1 VTTDAGEPDAIDE
14 STEPEA
20 RDDDADGPDDSPADG
35 GGEPAAPV
43 TKKQGDMGERKH
55 LPVWQESIL
64 LLGIALVLAIV
75 IKTFFVQAFYIP
87 SESMEPGLIKN
98 DRILV
103 QKVSYWFGGD
113 PSRGDVV
120 VFEDPGG
127 WLTGEEPAPTGL
139 ANVLSK
145 IGLYPTGGH
154 LVKRV
159 IGIEGDVITCCDDQ
173 GRILVNGE
181 PIDESSYIAKKHGE
195 CAAEQT
201 HNGQGCE
208 WSVGP
213 IPDGKLFVMGD
224 NRAGSADSRYHMCR
238 PDAGQCSESPWV
250 DTDLVVGKVFS
261 LVWPRDRWKWISNP
275 GVFDDVPDDPPADD

>member
-1 VTTDAGEPDAIDE
+1 MTTDAPGDSEALDSEATDDVDGDPVDRLPTPADKQRDE
-14 STEPEA
+14 S
-20 RDDDADGPDDSPADG
+20 
-35 GGEPAAPV
+35 
-43 TKKQGDMGERKH
+43 GERKH

-87 SESMEPGLIKN
+87 SESMEPGLIRN

-103 QKVSYWFGGD
+103 QKVSYWFGDD
-113 PSRGDVV
+113 PDRGDVI
-120 VFEDPGG
+120 VFEDPGD

-139 ANVLSK
+139 ANLLSK

-159 IGIEGDVITCCDDQ
+159 IGTEGDVITCCDEE

-181 PIDESSYIAKKHGE
+181 PIDESDYIAPREAK
-195 CAAEQT
+195 CAGAGT
-201 HNGQGCE
+201 GFGCN

-213 IPDGKLFVMGD
+213 IPDGKLFVLGD
-224 NRAGSADSRYHMCR
+224 NRGASADSRAHMCQ
-238 PDAGQCSESPWV
+238 AGVETCTKSPWV
-250 DTDLVVGKVFS
+250 DTDLVVGKVFA
-261 LVWPRDRWKWISNP
+261 LVWPRDRWDWISNP
-275 GVFDDVPDDPPADD
+275 GAFDDVPDDPPAED

>member
-1 VTTDAGEPDAIDE
+1 VTTDAAGEPDAMDE
-14 STEPEA
+14 ASAADSPDEPA
-20 RDDDADGPDDSPADG
+20 DDAETAQ
-35 GGEPAAPV
+35 PV
-43 TKKQGDMGERKH
+43 TRKSERKH

-64 LLGIALVLAIV
+64 LLGIALLLAIV

-120 VFEDPGG
+120 VFEDPGN
-127 WLTGEEPAPTGL
+127 WLQVEEPPPSGL

-159 IGIEGDVITCCDDQ
+159 VGVEGDVIECCDDE
-173 GRILVNGE
+173 GRLFVNGE
-181 PIDESSYIAKKHGE
+181 PIDEPYLAKQHGQ
-195 CAAEQT
+195 CAAELDSNKTESGTTQSAP
-201 HNGQGCE
+201 CD
-208 WSVGP
+208 WSIGP
-213 IPDGKLFVMGD
+213 VPDGKLFVMGD
-224 NRAGSADSRYHMCR
+224 NRAGSADSRFHMCR
-238 PDAGQCSESPWV
+238 PEGDCTESPWV
-250 DTDLVVGKVFS
+250 DADLVVGKVFA
-261 LVWPRDRWKWISNP
+261 LVWPQDRWDWISNP
-275 GVFDDVPDDPPADD
+275 GAFDDVPDAPPAED

>member
-1 VTTDAGEPDAIDE
+1 VTTDAPGEPDAIDDG
-14 STEPEA
+14 PEA
-20 RDDDADGPDDSPADG
+20 DAADDTTDGRADDPTDAKDDG
-35 GGEPAAPV
+35 GS
-43 TKKQGDMGERKH
+43 RKH
-55 LPVWQESIL
+55 LPVWQESFL
-64 LLGIALVLAIV
+64 LLGIALVLAVV

-127 WLTGEEPAPTGL
+127 WLQGDEPAPTGL

-145 IGLYPTGGH
+145 VGLYPTGGH

-159 IGIEGDVITCCDDQ
+159 IGTEGDIITCCDDE
-173 GRILVNGE
+173 GRIMVNGE
-181 PIDESSYIAKKHGE
+181 PIDETPYIAKEHGE
-195 CAAEQT
+195 CAAVQT
-201 HNGQGCE
+201 FTGQGCH
-208 WSVGP
+208 WTIGP
-213 IPDGKLFVMGD
+213 IPAGKLFVLGD
-224 NRAGSADSRYHMCR
+224 NRSSSSDSRAHICR
-238 PDAGQCSESPWV
+238 PEAEDCTKSPWV

-261 LVWPRDRWKWISNP
+261 LVWPRDRWDWITNP
-275 GVFDDVPDDPPADD
+275 GVFDDVPDDPPSDD

>member
-1 VTTDAGEPDAIDE
+1 MTTKRG
-14 STEPEA
+14 
-20 RDDDADGPDDSPADG
+20 DS
-35 GGEPAAPV
+35 
-43 TKKQGDMGERKH
+43 GERKH

-87 SESMEPGLIKN
+87 SESMEPGLIQN

-113 PSRGDVV
+113 PSRGDVI

-127 WLTGEEPAPTGL
+127 WLTGEEPKPTGL
-139 ANVLSK
+139 ANLLSK

-159 IGIEGDVITCCDDQ
+159 IGIEGDVIECCDDE

-181 PIDESSYIAKKHGE
+181 PIDESDYIAERKQ
-195 CAAEQT
+195 CAGAG
-201 HNGQGCE
+201 HRLRLR
-208 WSVGP
+208 V
-213 IPDGKLFVMGD
+213 DD
-224 NRAGSADSRYHMCR
+224 RARSRRASSSSSATTAVR
-238 PDAGQCSESPWV
+238 PRTPAHTCARTGVENCTKSPWV

-261 LVWPRDRWKWISNP
+261 LVWPRDRWDWISNP